1 MTSRPRPTLLLKIPL
16 EIRYHIYSFLISTP
30 RTISVNLHA
39 ESQHAHSKKIIIIKR
54 GQLILKSLS
63 ETCKQLHLEI
73 PVLGF
78 TIFELFTNAFGII
91 DPRITSSKSAS
102 WGSWLWKVVKN
113 GKNVK
118 HRISGPS
125 TRLLAL
131 QASRWSLTLY
141 RFFLGR
147 YLHKQMDGSQ
157 IAASTF
163 QLYKGSQGKIRSAR
177 EYSWD
182 TNWRLLFQ
190 RVVGREVDDYDRWCY
205 SNSWALVVARRE
217 PVKRAMQKS
226 QMEIFI

>member
-73 PVLGF
+73 PVWASPYSNYS
-78 TIFELFTNAFGII
+78 ITNAFGII
-91 DPRITSSKSAS
+91 DRRITSLKIRFL
-102 WGSWLWKVVKN
+102 GFMEGCEELEEC
-113 GKNVK
+113 
-118 HRISGPS
+118 
-125 TRLLAL
+125 
-131 QASRWSLTLY
+131 QASHIWTFNSPLSPTGVKMALTLY

-182 TNWRLLFQ
+182 TNSRLLFQ
-190 RVVGREVDDYDRWCY
+190 RVVGREVDD
-205 SNSWALVVARRE
+205 
-217 PVKRAMQKS
+217 
-226 QMEIFI
+226 